1 MTYRKLLPVAAAALL
16 TLGAAAGVARAESGH
31 GEAGDVA
38 AMATSKVTLVQAIT
52 LAEHV
57 AGGTAIDAGLDSEH
71 GQPAIAVAVAAK
83 DGVHTVLVDIATGKL
98 ATTQRGGE
106 QDDHDGG
113 NDSD

>member
-31 GEAGDVA
+31 AEAGDVA
-38 AMATSKVTLVQAIT
+38 AMAASKVTLVQAIA
-52 LAEHV
+52 LAEHA

-83 DGVHTVLVDIATGKL
+83 GGVHTVLVDMATGKL
-98 ATTQRGGE
+98 AATQPGGE
-106 QDDHDGG
+106 HRDGDD
-113 NDSD
+113 DSD